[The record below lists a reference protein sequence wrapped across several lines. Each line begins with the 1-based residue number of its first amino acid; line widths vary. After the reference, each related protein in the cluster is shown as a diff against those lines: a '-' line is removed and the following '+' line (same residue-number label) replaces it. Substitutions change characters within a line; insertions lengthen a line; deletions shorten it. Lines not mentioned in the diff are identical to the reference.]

1 MSRHHQQHH
10 HSRIHRSDARR
21 AAAGVILLLVLLVG
35 GSFLVGYWEDHAF
48 RVDAPSSGDSDLTA
62 SRTITIDGKTYRQRG
77 SVESYLFLGID
88 VEGTAKAVDGY
99 YGGGQA
105 DVQMLLI
112 LDHENRTWQ
121 LLQLN
126 RDTMAEVPII
136 GIKGDVVGTKYE
148 QIALSHS
155 YGNGMEESCRN
166 SVKTVSNLLW
176 GQKIYGYFSL
186 HMDGVALLNDA
197 VGGVPVKITT
207 DFTAVD
213 KSLPLGETITLDGEQ
228 ALTFVR
234 SRLGVDDQTNTARMA
249 RQKIYLES
257 LSKKIGSLSQEALL
271 SAYDTAGE
279 YIVTDL
285 GSQTL
290 LDLSDCLESYQQLE
304 LLTIDGEAVVEDDHW
319 AYYLDKQSLQ
329 DTILKTFY
337 RIEE

>member
-10 HSRIHRSDARR
+10 SRIHKRDASR
-21 AAAGVILLLVLLVG
+21 AAIGMILLLVLLA
-35 GSFLVGYWEDHAF
+35 GSFLMIGYWENHAF
-48 RVDAPSSGDSDLTA
+48 HVDAPSSGDSGLMA
-62 SRTITIDGKTYRQRG
+62 NRTITIDGKTYRQRG
-77 SVESYLFLGID
+77 NLETYLFLGID
-88 VEGTAKAVDGY
+88 AEGPAKAVDGY

-105 DVQMLLI
+105 DVQMLVV
-112 LDHENRTWQ
+112 LDHGNRTWQ

-126 RDTMAEVPII
+126 RDTMAEVPVI

-155 YGNGMEESCRN
+155 YGNGLEESCRN

-176 GQKIYGYFSL
+176 GQKIHGYFSL
-186 HMDGVALLNDA
+186 NMDGVAVLNDS

-213 KSLPLGETITLDGEQ
+213 KSLPLGETVTLNGEQ

-234 SRLGVDDQTNTARMA
+234 SRLGVDDQTNIARMA
-249 RQKIYLES
+249 RQKQYLEA
-257 LSKKIGSLSQEALL
+257 LSKKIGSLSQETLL
-271 SAYDTAGE
+271 SAYDTASE

-285 GSQTL
+285 GSQDI
-290 LDLSDCLESYQQLE
+290 LDLSDCLENYQQLE
-304 LLTIDGEAVVEDDHW
+304 LFTIDGEAVVEDNHW

-329 DTILKTFY
+329 DTILEMFY
-337 RIEE
+337 SIEE